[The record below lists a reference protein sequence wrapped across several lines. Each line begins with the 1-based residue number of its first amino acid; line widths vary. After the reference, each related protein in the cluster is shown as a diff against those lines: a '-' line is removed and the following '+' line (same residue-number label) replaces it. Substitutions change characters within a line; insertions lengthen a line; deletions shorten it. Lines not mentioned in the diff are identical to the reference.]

1 MEACRGV
8 PSAGRSEFGRSK
20 SYAFVASCVALV
32 SACENY
38 TRLQV
43 TVTSNRLIA
52 PSCIERVP
60 EHLVKFDSFAKL
72 ALHAGRYQQYSVRRR
87 PARVTIGIDVN
98 SPEAVD
104 LRFSL
109 LEPAPEE
116 EKNASLGLLEE
127 VRSVVM
133 DACNLSEE
141 WVRVTRQCVGSVCE
155 R

>member
-1 MEACRGV
+1 MEACSGMR
-8 PSAGRSEFGRSK
+8 SAGRSELGRSK
-20 SYAFVASCVALV
+20 LYAFVASCIALLC
-32 SACENY
+32 ACENY
-38 TRLQV
+38 ARLQV
-43 TVTSNRLIA
+43 KVTSDRLIA

-60 EHLVKFDSFAKL
+60 EHLVKFDSFTKL
-72 ALHAGRYQQYSVRRR
+72 VLHAGRYQQYSVRRR

-116 EKNASLGLLEE
+116 EKSASLELLEE
-127 VRSVVM
+127 VRSAVM
-133 DACNLSEE
+133 DACKLSEE
-141 WVRVTRQCVGSVCE
+141 RVQVTRQCVGSVCE